1 MSVLLRSLLLM
12 ISYQLLLFANHQL
25 NFVKTNATI
34 SSTGTSNL
42 KLLLQL
48 YPELKCYKD
57 PFECPVGVTIEQKGT
72 DIFKK
77 VDVDERGSDI
87 RCPGHLQ
94 QTLGSIKAITTLF
107 KKKFEEYAQ
116 GQKTGLKKN
125 TNGPDKMFL
134 YAKCTVLI
142 PNTDLLDE
150 GRMSE
155 YKDPF
160 GVLARL
166 GEDKYLKFNRIPEVL
181 VMGHDKK
188 DEVPMS
194 FHDLHLLGNTAV
206 LQVITTPRHNKPLSC
221 DFWLVSIKVLG
232 KKHQSLALSPSKAV
246 QKRKSVFLSDG
257 QSTAK
262 RLKLT

>member
-1 MSVLLRSLLLM
+1 MSVLLRRDLLM

-25 NFVKTNATI
+25 NFVKTKATI
-34 SSTGTSNL
+34 SSTGTSNF

-57 PFECPVGVTIEQKGT
+57 PFECPVGVTIKQKGT

-77 VDVDERGSDI
+77 VELDGKEWSS
-87 RCPGHLQ
+87 P
-94 QTLGSIKAITTLF
+94 
-107 KKKFEEYAQ
+107 EYAQ
-116 GQKTGLKKN
+116 GQRTGLKKN

-142 PNTDLLDE
+142 PNTDSSLLDE

-181 VMGHDKK
+181 VMDHDKK
-188 DEVPMS
+188 DEII
-194 FHDLHLLGNTAV
+194 
-206 LQVITTPRHNKPLSC
+206 ITPQAYKHNKPLSC

-232 KKHQSLALSPSKAV
+232 KKHQSLALSPSKAA
-246 QKRKSVFLSDG
+246 QKRKSVFLSDA

>member
-1 MSVLLRSLLLM
+1 MSVLLRRDLLM

-25 NFVKTNATI
+25 NFVKTKATI

-77 VDVDERGSDI
+77 VELDAD
-87 RCPGHLQ
+87 
-94 QTLGSIKAITTLF
+94 SIKAITTLF

-134 YAKCTVLI
+134 YAKCT
-142 PNTDLLDE
+142 E

-166 GEDKYLKFNRIPEVL
+166 GEDKYLKFNRIPEV
-181 VMGHDKK
+181 
-188 DEVPMS
+188 
-194 FHDLHLLGNTAV
+194 
-206 LQVITTPRHNKPLSC
+206 ITTPRAYKHNKPLSC

-246 QKRKSVFLSDG
+246 QKRKSVFLSDA

>member
-1 MSVLLRSLLLM
+1 
-12 ISYQLLLFANHQL
+12 
-25 NFVKTNATI
+25 
-34 SSTGTSNL
+34 TSNL

-48 YPELKCYKD
+48 YPELKCYKG

-77 VDVDERGSDI
+77 VELDAD
-87 RCPGHLQ
+87 
-94 QTLGSIKAITTLF
+94 SIKAFTTLF

-134 YAKCTVLI
+134 YAKCT
-142 PNTDLLDE
+142 E

-181 VMGHDKK
+181 VMDHDKK
-188 DEVPMS
+188 DEEKTRFPY
-194 FHDLHLLGNTAV
+194 D
-206 LQVITTPRHNKPLSC
+206 TTRRAYKHNKPLSC

-246 QKRKSVFLSDG
+246 KKRKSVFLSDA

-262 RLKLT
+262 RLNGSGVVNILLTQVGFWSKPGTWPVVGKYSSTARPARFLRSIGAGQCQTWSR